1 MENMS
6 MKEILENN
14 DSEDFQKPKKNQRRK
29 GEVVVV
35 RDDCVVVNLH
45 YKSDGILPAEEVAN
59 PDDKPLSELFHPGD
73 EIEVLVLKPE
83 TKEGDVLISSK
94 KVKSRKD
101 WEKLEEAYNNGE
113 TIKVKVTGVVKG
125 GLSVYYN
132 NIRAFIPAS
141 HIDIGFVKDLK
152 QFVGQEIEVEFLDF
166 DRRRNQVV
174 LSRKA
179 IVEREQKEELD
190 AFWSKLAE
198 GQIVNGIIRRFTSY
212 GAFVEIGPTDG
223 LLHVSEIQW
232 GKVAKP
238 SDVLKLN
245 DEMEFMIIGINRED
259 GKISLSR
266 KQLSP
271 DPWMVVL
278 DNYQEGE
285 RYDGKVVSLTEF
297 GAFIELEPGLEGLV
311 HVSQI
316 SEDRVE
322 LPQDVLELGEEVVVK
337 IVEIDTDEKRIKL
350 TMKE

>member
-14 DSEDFQKPKKNQRRK
+14 ESEDFQKPKKNQRRT

-35 RDDCVVVNLH
+35 RDDSVVVNLH
-45 YKSDGILPAEEVAN
+45 YKSDGILPANEISN
-59 PDDKPLSELFHPGD
+59 PENKPLSELFSPGD

-83 TKEGDVLISSK
+83 TKEGDVLVSSK

-101 WEKLEEAYNNGE
+101 WENLEESFNQGE
-113 TIKVKVTGVVKG
+113 TIKVTITGVVKG
-125 GLSVYYN
+125 GLSAHYN

-141 HIDIGFVKDLK
+141 HIDVGFVKDLK
-152 QFVGQEIEVEFLDF
+152 QFVGQEVEVAFLDF

-179 IVEREQKEELD
+179 IVETEKKEEFEE
-190 AFWSKLAE
+190 FWNKLAV
-198 GQIVNGIIRRFTSY
+198 GQIVNGTIRRFTSY

-245 DEMEFMIIGINRED
+245 EEMEFLIINKNDEEH
-259 GKISLSR
+259 KISLSR

-271 DPWMVVL
+271 DPWMVVH
-278 DNYQEGE
+278 DNYEEGKL
-285 RYDGKVVSLTEF
+285 YDGKVVSLTEF

-322 LPQDVLELGEEVVVK
+322 LPSDVLELGEEVVVK
-337 IVEIDTDEKRIKL
+337 VVEIDTEEKRIKL